1 MSLLQIEGIALSRED
16 AIRFVQNIIDE
27 FSINKEE
34 LDL

>member
-1 MSLLQIEGIALSRED
+1 MITGSIEFESRED